1 MQDSSRVVPDL
12 SRLPKGMPSFP
23 MLRKSNLIYV
33 DKTATIAELAKNE
46 RFVFLSRPRRF
57 GKSLLVSTL
66 ASLFEHGLR
75 DFKGL
80 DIEKTWNDSTYPVIR
95 LDFSLLKGKK
105 DEEAFRLAL
114 EDQLR
119 TRFSRVGFSYSEKDT
134 SSFMECLSAF
144 LSEPPC
150 GPLVLLIDEY
160 DAPLTEQLNNPEF
173 FEAIRN
179 VMADFFS
186 RLKSDSGAFRFLF
199 ITGITKYRQVSI
211 FSTLNNLTD
220 ISLDP
225 EYGELLGYTKA
236 EIEKYFPDFLDN
248 ALTKINTLK
257 KSRNEELYNANTLMQ
272 ALVEHYDGF
281 CFDEQAS
288 THVFAPW
295 SVLNFLFSPHRGFKN
310 YWVES
315 GGVSS
320 WLENWVALH
329 GAINPEKFD
338 TPTTVDTYKLGAAST
353 PSEIPVE
360 VLLYQTGYLSI
371 VGALDSS
378 VDLGYPNEEV
388 SSAMAD
394 MYLSHI
400 SALDDGTMTRT
411 KYVFLQGNTQE
422 LVAGLNKIFLSIP
435 YDNTPIHNEAAA
447 RAVVLVYAKGAGL
460 MTLAECHNARGR
472 SDLEIHAG
480 KNHWVFE
487 FKFVEKDSGAQ
498 DKLSVA
504 LKQIQEKLYGEGN
517 SAEKLIRV
525 GLVYSAESKKIVAF
539 EALD

>member
-1 MQDSSRVVPDL
+1 MQIQSRVEAVA
-12 SRLPKGMPSFP
+12 SKLPKGITSFP
-23 MLRKSNLIYV
+23 ALRERNRIYV
-33 DKTATIAELAKNE
+33 DKTSLIVKLLSKENY
-46 RFVFLSRPRRF
+46 VFLSRPRRF
-57 GKSLLVSTL
+57 GKSLLLSTF
-66 ASLFEHGLR
+66 ASLFEYGLR

-80 DIEKTWNDSTYPVIR
+80 AIEKTWEERTYPVIR

-105 DEEAFRLAL
+105 NEEAFRLAL

-119 TRFSRVGFSYSEKDT
+119 TRFSRVGFSYSEKET

-160 DAPLTEQLNNPEF
+160 DAPLTEQLNNPDF
-173 FEAIRN
+173 FEAIRSI
-179 VMADFFS
+179 MADFFS

-199 ITGITKYRQVSI
+199 ITGITKFRQVSI

-220 ISLDP
+220 ISLNP
-225 EYGELLGYTKA
+225 EYGELLGYTKE
-236 EIEKYFPDFLDN
+236 EIEKYFPDYLAN
-248 ALTKINTLK
+248 ALIQINDALRQDHKDTY
-257 KSRNEELYNANTLMQ
+257 SSESLMQ
-272 ALVEHYDGF
+272 ALVDHYDGF
-281 CFDEQAS
+281 CFDEKVS

-295 SVLNFLFSPHRGFKN
+295 SVLNFLSYPADGFKD
-310 YWVES
+310 YWIES
-315 GGVSS
+315 GGVST
-320 WLENWVALH
+320 WLENWIAH
-329 GAINPEKFD
+329 NGAINPEKFD
-338 TPTTVDTYKLGAAST
+338 TPITVATSSIGAAST

-360 VLLYQTGYLSI
+360 VLLYQTGYLTI
-371 VGALDSS
+371 VGARGPY

-400 SALDDGTMTRT
+400 SALDTGTISRIEG
-411 KYVFLQGNTQE
+411 VFSEGSTSE
-422 LVAGLNKIFLSIP
+422 LIKILNKLFLSIP
-435 YDNTPIHNEAAA
+435 YDNTPIHNEATA

-487 FKFVEKDSGAQ
+487 FKFVEKDSDAE
-498 DKLSVA
+498 DKLNEA
-504 LKQIQEKLYGEGN
+504 LKQIQEKRYGEET
-517 SAEKLIRV
+517 SDEKLIRI
-525 GLVYSAESKKIVAF
+525 GLVYSGESKQIVAYK
-539 EALD
+539 AI